1 MKKVL
6 LLVGLLLSVATA
18 VFVARPNLFDSASA
32 KEPLKSDLPVT
43 SVRRGDVV
51 MRVHSRGELQGSNN
65 EMQIAPMTGGRS
77 LVLTQLKETGE
88 IVQPGDIV
96 AEFDT
101 TEQRFKLSEAESDLA
116 EAAQQVVL
124 AKQEAEAKRE
134 EILMALEQ
142 AKADLKLAQLE
153 VRRNE
158 LLPAMAAKQNN
169 LSLESALD
177 RVSKLEKDLKERIAA
192 ALATVAIQEAGETK
206 AKVAAET
213 QRKTI
218 QAMTLR
224 AKSAGYVA
232 RQPNTDTN
240 FNWGSYAPPFQVGD
254 NVRAGMPVAQ
264 IPDMS
269 NWEVSASLGELD
281 RGYVAEKQAGELQFI
296 ALPGRTFQVVVKS
309 VGGTSGP
316 PWDRKFEC
324 RLTILNPAKEL
335 RPGMSAKLT
344 LKTGE
349 LKNVL
354 WLPSQA
360 LFENDGKR
368 FVYLQTPKG
377 FIQQQVKMLR
387 RSETQVVVEGLQEG
401 DIVAMASPDQMRK
414 TGEASKSGGAM
425 GALGK

>member
-1 MKKVL
+1 MKKPL
-6 LLVGLLLSVATA
+6 LLIAALVAITA
-18 VFVARPNLFDSASA
+18 AAFVARANLFDTASTKA
-32 KEPLKSDLPVT
+32 PEKSDLPVT

-51 MRVHSRGELQGSNN
+51 MRVHSRGELQGGNN

-88 IVQPGDIV
+88 VVQPGDIV

-101 TEQRFKLSEAESDLA
+101 TEQRFKLSEAESDSA

-124 AKQEAEAKRE
+124 ARQEAEAKRE
-134 EILMALEQ
+134 EILMALQQ
-142 AKADLKLAQLE
+142 AKSDLKLAQLE

-158 LLPAMAAKQNN
+158 LLPAMVAKQNN
-169 LSLESALD
+169 LSLESAID
-177 RVSKLEKDLKERIAA
+177 RVNKLEKDLKERIAA
-192 ALATVAIQEAGETK
+192 ALATVAIQEAGENK
-206 AKVAAET
+206 AKAAAET

-232 RQPNTDTN
+232 RQSNTDTN

-269 NWEVSASLGELD
+269 NWEVSASLSELD
-281 RGYVAEKQAGELQFI
+281 RGYVAEKQTGELRFI
-296 ALPGRTFQVVVKS
+296 ALPGKTFEIVVKN
-309 VGGTSGP
+309 VGGTTGP

-324 RLTILNPAKEL
+324 RLSILNPSKEL

-349 LKNVL
+349 LKGVL
-354 WLPSQA
+354 WLPTQA

-368 FVYLQTPKG
+368 FVYLQIPNG
-377 FIQQQVKMLR
+377 FIQQEVKMLR
-387 RSETQVVVEGLQEG
+387 RSETQVVVEGLKEG
-401 DIVAMASPDQMRK
+401 QIVAMASPDQMRK
-414 TGEASKSGGAM
+414 TGEATKSGGAM